1 MSDDLKKDNKTLRY
15 MLFMSHSHVDARGNQ
30 IDARY
35 RDDGQMDCNACGA
48 DFVKDSVEMLQT
60 KMHNY
65 GLMQLAIQQKN
76 ANIEALAKT
85 LYGDKK

>member
-1 MSDDLKKDNKTLRY
+1 
-15 MLFMSHSHVDARGNQ
+15 MLFMSHSHIDHRGNQ

-35 RDDGQMDCNACGA
+35 GDDGEMTCNACGA
-48 DFVKDSVEMLQT
+48 DFVRDSVETLQT

-65 GLMQLAIQQKN
+65 GLMQLALQQKH
-76 ANIEALAKT
+76 ANIEELAKT